1 MSNSPLF
8 ADRVIN
14 IAVTGPLI
22 RLELGTLHPPKAE
35 GQQPQLVPSETLV
48 MPLEGF
54 VQSFGMMEA
63 VVKRLVADGVLKQ
76 QTPAEALANTSAT
89 TTKQ

>member
-14 IAVTGPLI
+14 IAVTGHLI
-22 RLELGTLHPPKAE
+22 RLELGSLQPPKAE
-35 GQQPQLVPSETLV
+35 GQQPQLGLSETLV

-63 VVKRLVADGVLKQ
+63 IVKRLLADGVLKQ
-76 QTPAEALANTSAT
+76 QMPADALTNKSDSAT
-89 TTKQ
+89 KQ